1 MHYSC
6 RRPEFHSRAQAKG
19 LIMPVTPASR
29 RCDILFWPLQAPI
42 CAYIL
47 PPPHTHRVFHLRLC
61 VCAHL
66 CAWYPHNSEGDIRL
80 PRTRV
85 TNISELSFRC
95 WEPNSGSLHS
105 IQVFL
110 ITEQPL

>member
-42 CAYIL
+42 CAYI
-47 PPPHTHRVFHLRLC
+47 PPHTHTECFTCVYVCVPICVPGTHITQKATLDSLEPELQIFLSCHLD
-61 VCAHL
+61 AG
-66 CAWYPHNSEGDIRL
+66 NQ
-80 PRTRV
+80 
-85 TNISELSFRC
+85 
-95 WEPNSGSLHS
+95 
-105 IQVFL
+105 IQVLCIAFKCS
-110 ITEQPL
+110 